1 MLSIK
6 HLNTDASFLLTFE
19 PLLDS
24 DSDCEAPAVRPYH
37 VLLDPWIV
45 GSSKIFHSK
54 ISLTRHTEPACV
66 SSLRQLPEPDLVI
79 ISQSKSDHCNE
90 ATLKQLPP
98 SSKAVI
104 LAEPAA
110 ARVIQSWKHFDR
122 RKVLTLN
129 KWEDHGQQPKGKR
142 GSGGGGSGGGGGGG
156 SKHGSR
162 HAVTRIPLPPA
173 VPGGEPGE
181 VTVAFIPQKRDLT
194 GLHAAIGITF
204 RSAPRKEKF
213 MTATTR
219 LTTNGKTSS
228 MMTIGGYPTPCVT
241 FPLTPPATPK
251 SHRSYPNLPTLYT
264 TAAASGRSPHALYPP
279 PPPPPPLRLLADGR
293 EVTNHHHHSPAEETR
308 IPQLPPLLPP
318 LFIPRS
324 PTPTIRSARSCSTLT
339 PTNTISS
346 TLSAAATLTNTTP
359 TTTTASPT
367 SILTPPPPL
376 PKKNNNNNM
385 LPITTTNQRRRS
397 QTLSVLF
404 SPHGIPYQGNLE
416 SYATTHLI
424 NEAALP
430 LTALLHCFDSVR
442 NPWWLGGNVV
452 LGAPAG
458 RDIAVKLHAQCWLSC
473 HDGEKDVKGLA
484 TGWVKTRRWDRDVLE
499 RAVTGQGRD
508 VEDVFST
515 AAVAGGGAG
524 GDRNNRSSGGGSSS
538 TSKWENNKTTTKMMD
553 RGHQPVMAAGEKKLE
568 LRRVGSKLRL
578 WPSPS
583 SKDDAFMTGST
594 TTTNKNNNVEQE
606 QEPEKREAP
615 PVIKC
620 VNNSILS
627 PTTTTTAAAK
637 ATTPLTTTSSVAKT
651 STKANIQGTHIIDLA
666 SGEMVFLTSDGP
678 WNIFRRQVVSL

>member
-6 HLNTDASFLLTFE
+6 HLNSDASFLLTFE
-19 PLLDS
+19 PLLD
-24 DSDCEAPAVRPYH
+24 DSSSSEAPAARPYH

-142 GSGGGGSGGGGGGG
+142 APGGGGG

-204 RSAPRKEKF
+204 RSAPRKEKSTTT
-213 MTATTR
+213 TAR
-219 LTTNGKTSS
+219 RTTNSKTSS

-251 SHRSYPNLPTLYT
+251 SHRSYPNLPILYT
-264 TAAASGRSPHALYPP
+264 NAAAGGSGRSPHALYPP
-279 PPPPPPLRLLADGR
+279 PPPPPSLRLLADGR
-293 EVTNHHHHSPAEETR
+293 EVANHHHHSPTEETC
-308 IPQLPPLLPP
+308 ISQLPPLLPP

-367 SILTPPPPL
+367 SILSPHPPPP
-376 PKKNNNNNM
+376 KNNNNNM
-385 LPITTTNQRRRS
+385 LPIATTNQRRRS
-397 QTLSVLF
+397 RTLSVLF

-416 SYATTHLI
+416 SYTTTHLI

-458 RDIAVKLHAQCWLSC
+458 RDIAVKLHARCWLSC

-508 VEDVFST
+508 VEDVFSST
-515 AAVAGGGAG
+515 AAGGGG
-524 GDRNNRSSGGGSSS
+524 GDWNNSSSGGGGSG
-538 TSKWENNKTTTKMMD
+538 SKWENNRTTTKKMMD
-553 RGHQPVMAAGEKKLE
+553 RGHQPVMTAGEKKLE

-583 SKDDAFMTGST
+583 SKEDAWMTSGIT
-594 TTTNKNNNVEQE
+594 TITTNNKNKNNNVEQE
-606 QEPEKREAP
+606 QEPERREAP
-615 PVIKC
+615 PVIRA
-620 VNNSILS
+620 VDSSIIS
-627 PTTTTTAAAK
+627 PTITTTAAATA
-637 ATTPLTTTSSVAKT
+637 ATTPLTTTTISVAKT
-651 STKANIQGTHIIDLA
+651 PTKANIQGTQIIDLA
-666 SGEMVFLTSDGP
+666 SGEMVVLTSDGP
-678 WNIFRRQVVSL
+678 WNVFRGQDIPM